1 MASPARPAATVVVL
15 RDGPDGPEVFLV
27 QRSAKSGF
35 MPLAHVFPGG
45 RVDPADADVAVV
57 GGEGDRARMGT
68 EAATAYVVAAVR
80 ETYEESGVLL
90 ATGQPH
96 GPTREALQKR
106 EVGFGTAAE
115 QNGWVVDG
123 SALVYWSWWI
133 TPEVEPRRYDTRFF
147 LAQVDRDV
155 SARHDDYETIDSAW
169 WRVRDTLD
177 AFDRGELIFAPPTW
191 RTLWELQPYDTVA
204 QAMAAGRL
212 RQPIPIMPRGKLVDG
227 CITVLLPG
235 DPEFPAE
242 QGVEGPT
249 RHTLAEGRWFVH
261 R

>member
-35 MPLAHVFPGG
+35 IFGLNKCQIVDRSIMQPG
-45 RVDPADADVAVV
+45 
-57 GGEGDRARMGT
+57 RA
-68 EAATAYVVAAVR
+68 
-80 ETYEESGVLL
+80 
-90 ATGQPH
+90 H

-106 EVGFGTAAE
+106 ELSFGAAAE

-147 LAQVDRDV
+147 IAHVDRDV

-177 AFDRGELIFAPPTW
+177 AFDRGELILAPPTW

-204 QAMAAGRL
+204 EAMAAGRL
-212 RQPIPIMPRGKLVDG
+212 RKPIPIMPRGKLVDG